1 MAEIRCWPASCC
13 DLVMLRKTLRL
24 LLIKNRFEAYA
35 VIYALAVGA
44 TGRGVDYMSDYPAP
58 WGILLFVTCTLA
70 VFMAGAKIL
79 DGTQPKWRGNERRGK
94 ERIDRRSSDPG
105 DATICQS

>member
-1 MAEIRCWPASCC
+1 
-13 DLVMLRKTLRL
+13 MLRKTLRL

-44 TGRGVDYMSDYPAP
+44 TGRGLHYLAEYPGVP
-58 WGILLFVTCTLA
+58 GTLLFLACTLA

-79 DGTQPKWRGNERRGK
+79 DGTQPKWRGDERRAT
-94 ERIDRRSSDPG
+94 ERQDRRRTDPSPATAMISDLSPRR
-105 DATICQS
+105 